1 MPRVLPILAVSLA
14 LLSCGYR
21 LLAAPP
27 GYESGIELRML
38 ENRSDEPGFE
48 RMLQDALQEEFA
60 RRGEIEPR
68 YRAGGSPPALVLAG
82 VVREVNVSHTGL
94 SSVGLALEDQVE
106 VVLDIS
112 IARGDGDVVWRREDW
127 SRVER
132 FTSSSDPQV
141 YLTNKTQ
148 ALRRI
153 TSEMAGRVHDELLQ
167 SL

>member
-1 MPRVLPILAVSLA
+1 MSRARPILAASLA
-14 LLSCGYR
+14 LLSCGYQ

-27 GYESGIELRML
+27 GYEAGIELRML

-48 RMLQDALQEEFA
+48 RLLQDALQEEFA

-68 YRAGGSPPALVLAG
+68 YRAPGGPAALVLGG
-82 VVREVNVSHTGL
+82 VVRDVKVTHAGV
-94 SSVGLALEDQVE
+94 SSVGLALEDRVE

-112 IARGDGDVVWRREDW
+112 IARGDGDVVWQREDW

-141 YLTNKTQ
+141 YLTNKIQ

-153 TSEMAGRVHDELLQ
+153 TSEVAGRVHDELLQ